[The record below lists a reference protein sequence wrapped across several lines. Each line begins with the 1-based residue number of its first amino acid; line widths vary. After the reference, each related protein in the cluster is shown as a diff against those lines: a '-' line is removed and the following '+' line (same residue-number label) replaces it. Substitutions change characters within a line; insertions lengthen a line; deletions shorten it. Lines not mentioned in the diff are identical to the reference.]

1 MIKVFLAILLTGILT
16 DNYILSKFLGIC
28 PFLGVSKKTETA
40 SGMGLAVIFV
50 ITIAAFVTGVINK
63 FILANE
69 ALIQMGI
76 DLRYLKTR
84 INSTFLK
91 LPKAEDHSED
101 YRCRYCLKQ
110 VEDVFE
116 DMIIFNNMTND
127 EDYVKSKQ
135 QILYATVLGLI
146 VDCKYASYY
155 ESDEFR
161 SKCNKFT
168 EEVINQLVVN
178 KKRFQKE
185 TR

>member
-1 MIKVFLAILLTGILT
+1 MENGSQATNGWDLLCYLASTPLGLIFLFLLATIFGGIIIGAIIKFIKSNNLKV
-16 DNYILSKFLGIC
+16 DSKFIKLNMEE
-28 PFLGVSKKTETA
+28 KTR
-40 SGMGLAVIFV
+40 S
-50 ITIAAFVTGVINK
+50 
-63 FILANE
+63 
-69 ALIQMGI
+69 LIEE

-110 VEDVFE
+110 IEDVFE
-116 DMIIFNNMTND
+116 DMIIFNNMSND
-127 EDYVKSKQ
+127 DDYIKSKQ
-135 QILYATVLGLI
+135 QILYATVIGLI
-146 VDCKYASYY
+146 VDCEYASYY

-161 SKCNKFT
+161 DKCNKFT